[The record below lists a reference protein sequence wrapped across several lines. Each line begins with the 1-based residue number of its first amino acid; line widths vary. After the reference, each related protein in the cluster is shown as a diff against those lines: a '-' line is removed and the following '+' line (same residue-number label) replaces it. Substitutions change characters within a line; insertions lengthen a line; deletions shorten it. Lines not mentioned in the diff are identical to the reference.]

1 MARTR
6 SPNREKAFEIFKEN
20 AGSIQN
26 REIAKILDIS
36 EKTIS
41 GWKAKDKWNDKLN
54 GVLQNKRSTP
64 KRKRGG
70 QPGNKNATGPV
81 ANKHAE
87 THGFF
92 SKYLPE
98 DTFNIIQD
106 IEVKNPLDILWEN
119 IQIQYAAIIRAQ
131 NIMHVKDKDEMIK
144 VLTRESNGDTSST
157 EEWEFQFAWDRQATF
172 LQAQSRAM
180 KTLEGMIK
188 SYDDLLH
195 KNWDLATEEQKARIA
210 VLKSKINND
219 NNSKEDKIDKYFE
232 ALEGAF
238 KDD

>member
-1 MARTR
+1 MNNLWDLAY
-6 SPNREKAFEIFKEN
+6 KDY
-20 AGSIQN
+20 QN
-26 REIAKILDIS
+26 GMKYREIA
-36 EKTIS
+36 EKHKVSLNTVKS
-41 GWKAKDKWNDKLN
+41 WKTRKWNGESACSNDKN
-54 GVLQNKRSTP
+54 RGAP
-64 KRKRGG
+64 K
-70 QPGNKNATGPV
+70 GNKNPEKYV
-81 ANKHAE
+81 
-87 THGFF
+87 FF
-92 SKYLPE
+92 SKCLHE
-98 DTFNIIQD
+98 DISDIIKD
-106 IEVKNPLDILWEN
+106 IENKSLTDILWEN

-238 KDD
+238 KDGFQ